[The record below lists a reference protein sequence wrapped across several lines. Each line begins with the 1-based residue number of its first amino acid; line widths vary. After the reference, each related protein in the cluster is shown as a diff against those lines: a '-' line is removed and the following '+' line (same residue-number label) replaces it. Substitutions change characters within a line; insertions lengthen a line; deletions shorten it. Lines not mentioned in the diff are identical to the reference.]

1 MPGQSPPDVNIPIF
15 ICFVVYD
22 GMFMS
27 QSYDFSV
34 PLFLCFRHFVRSFC
48 HIPCMAVAG
57 HTAQSPK
64 TYGPTGKNIVCYCQY
79 HCMPR
84 AIASYAIGKIIA
96 CQSRTAGNTVKKQGW
111 MPQPPPLHSIF
122 RPACRRRGRGSFH
135 LSQRHFLHRV
145 AHLYDIDTVRQ
156 AADDSICAAIDAH
169 SPGGI
174 YLDHRRRCR
183 AVCALDAYRA
193 VNHLNYHF

>member
-57 HTAQSPK
+57 AYDPIRKITVCHRQNHTTLSLETSYA
-64 TYGPTGKNIVCYCQY
+64 TGNTIVCHGQYHRMLLPIPSYAIANTIVCYCQY
-79 HCMPR
+79 HCMPM
-84 AIASYAIGKIIA
+84 AVASYANRARPAVRLKNRGGCRRIHPIILSVIPLA
-96 CQSRTAGNTVKKQGW
+96 DDTAGGHSTCHSATFCTV
-111 MPQPPPLHSIF
+111 PPTL
-122 RPACRRRGRGSFH
+122 
-135 LSQRHFLHRV
+135 
-145 AHLYDIDTVRQ
+145 TT
-156 AADDSICAAIDAH
+156 
-169 SPGGI
+169 
-174 YLDHRRRCR
+174 
-183 AVCALDAYRA
+183 
-193 VNHLNYHF
+193 